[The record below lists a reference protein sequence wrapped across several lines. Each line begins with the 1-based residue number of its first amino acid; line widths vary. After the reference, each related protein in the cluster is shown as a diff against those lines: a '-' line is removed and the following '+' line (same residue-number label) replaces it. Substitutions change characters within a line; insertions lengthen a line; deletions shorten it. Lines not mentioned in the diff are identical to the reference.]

1 MSADIEI
8 RREGLSLVMVEP
20 KTDEAKGWL
29 ESVTSG
35 TWFGGAL
42 AVEPRYLLP
51 LVQGAVDEGFEVRR
65 QS

>member
-8 RREGLSLVMVEP
+8 RREGGSLVMVEP
-20 KTDEAKGWL
+20 KTDEAKNWL
-29 ESVTSG
+29 ESVTDG

-51 LVQGAVDEGFEVRR
+51 LVQGAVDEGFNVRR

>member
-8 RREGLSLVMVEP
+8 RREGGSLVMVEP
-20 KTDEAKGWL
+20 KTDEAKNWL
-29 ESVTSG
+29 ESVTDG
-35 TWFGGAL
+35 TWFGGAR

-51 LVQGAVDEGFEVRR
+51 LVQGAVDEGFNVRR